1 MVIAL
6 GREALLCIGL
16 TLAAPAFATPPP
28 GVVPT
33 TEMEAWFKSLK
44 QPLTHSLCCAVSDC
58 RFIDFTIRDGHYE
71 IEIEGWRYIVPTETI
86 LHSAASPIGGAVV
99 CYTYSA
105 FGGPVPTGVLRQQA
119 QDTVEILCFVPPR
132 PTS

>member
-1 MVIAL
+1 MML

-28 GVVPT
+28 DLVPNP
-33 TEMEAWFKSLK
+33 EMQAWFKSLK
-44 QPLTHSLCCAVSDC
+44 QPLSRSPCCNISDC
-58 RFIDFTIRDGHYE
+58 RIIDFTFREGHYE
-71 IEIEGWRYIVPTETI
+71 VAIEGWSYVVPTETI
-86 LHSAASPIGGAVV
+86 LDGAASPIGGAVV

-105 FGGPVPTGVLRQQA
+105 FGLPVPTGVLRHQA
-119 QDTVEILCFVPPR
+119 QDIVEILCFVPPR

>member
-1 MVIAL
+1 VL

-16 TLAAPAFATPPP
+16 TLATPAFATPPP

-33 TEMEAWFKSLK
+33 PEMEAWFKSLK
-44 QPLTHSLCCAVSDC
+44 QPLTHSPCCTISDC

-71 IEIEGWRYIVPTETI
+71 IEIEGWHYIVPTETI
-86 LHSAASPIGGAVV
+86 LHGAASPIGGAVV
-99 CYTYSA
+99 CYTYSE
-105 FGGPVPTGVLRQQA
+105 FGVPVPTGVLRHQA